1 MKINIW
7 RNRAFKSGASVLGY
21 SSQTVNYP
29 AINAI
34 STSPTQKWRTTGKAS
49 EYISLDLGLSS
60 LFPNFNGWKK
70 AKPITIPGTYVPA
83 GGLTNVPVM
92 VRFSNDADI
101 GAICRADGYDVR
113 FCDDSGTELSQ
124 YRLTFSVSSGK
135 ASGEF
140 WVLLPSISQSG
151 KTIYIVFGNSS
162 ASNVS
167 NASVNPDILT
177 DGDFEQWNSSTDL
190 TNWTEGVGGSS
201 TINQES
207 TQKTRGNYAVRF
219 DVDGS
224 NGEARIN
231 QNVFNNFL
239 VSKKYIIA
247 FMAKA
252 SISSKTIYVQ
262 LRSLAGGTDYYYNFS
277 TNSWQTDWADITINF
292 PTNFQLFSIRY
303 SGNLPSGATDL
314 RLYLRRNSA
323 ASSSLYFDDAH
334 IFAGDTDAHC
344 DFISAGWYNQFSPT
358 IGSAF
363 SLGDSISAVGI
374 YGSNLTDNAQITLYL
389 SDNSDFSGATQISLT
404 GSQVKDK
411 MYSLGANYTNRYAK
425 IAIADTGNPAS
436 YLEIGIIW
444 LAGKDL
450 ELQPTQFSEKVNI
463 KDIYDE
469 SYNIVGFF
477 LSRPS
482 LRNWSLTA
490 RITSSDD
497 VTMLQKIIT
506 ENTTSVPFYIESNDD
521 SQIVGHPITT
531 FTRFSETPEI
541 NYVYVNYWT
550 ASADLIETR

>member
-21 SSQTVNYP
+21 SSQAVNYP

-34 STSPTQKWRTTGKAS
+34 STSPTQKWRTTGKTS
-49 EYISLDLGLSS
+49 EYISLDLGLCF
-60 LFPNFNGWKK
+60 LFGNFNGWKK
-70 AKPITIPGTYVPA
+70 AKPITIPGTYVPT

-101 GAICRADGYDVR
+101 GAICRSDGYDVR

-124 YRLTFSVSSGK
+124 YRLSFSVSSGR

-140 WVLLPSISQSG
+140 WVLLPSITQSG
-151 KTIYIVFGNSS
+151 KTIYVVFGNPS
-162 ASNVS
+162 AADVS
-167 NASVNPDILT
+167 NSAINPDILV
-177 DGDFEQWNSSTDL
+177 DGDFEQWTSPTDL
-190 TNWTEGVGGSS
+190 TNWAEYKDGSS

-219 DVDGS
+219 DVDS
-224 NGEARIN
+224 NNSICEVY
-231 QNVFNNFL
+231 QNLF
-239 VSKKYIIA
+239 SKYRAGKKYIINFQYKSSPSGKPFFIFLITKVDNTYYYYDFGNNIWRTSWA
-247 FMAKA
+247 QKDFVAGL
-252 SISSKTIYVQ
+252 SWGLSSSKVLQDPPTGFMRLDFY
-262 LRSLAGGTDYYYNFS
+262 LA
-277 TNSWQTDWADITINF
+277 Q
-292 PTNFQLFSIRY
+292 
-303 SGNLPSGATDL
+303 
-314 RLYLRRNSA
+314 YLA

-344 DFISAGWYNQFSPT
+344 DFISASWYNQFSPT

-363 SLGDSISAVGI
+363 SVGDSISAIGI

-389 SDNSDFSGATQISLT
+389 SNNSDFSGATQISLT

-411 MYSLGANYTNRYAK
+411 MYKLGANYTNRYAK
-425 IAIADTGNPAS
+425 IAIADTGNSAT
-436 YLEIGIIW
+436 YLEIGTIW

-450 ELQPTQFSEKVNI
+450 ELQPTEFSEKVNI

-482 LRNWSLTA
+482 LRSWSLTA
-490 RITSSDD
+490 RITSSGDI
-497 VTMLQKIIT
+497 TMLQKIIT
-506 ENTTSVPFYIESNDD
+506 ENTTSVPFYIESDD
-521 SQIVGHPITT
+521 DAQIVGHPITT

>member
-21 SSQTVNYP
+21 SSQAVNYP

-34 STSPTQKWRTTGKAS
+34 STSPTQKWRTTGKTS

-70 AKPITIPGTYVPA
+70 AKPITIPGTSVPS

-124 YRLTFSVSSGK
+124 YRLSFSVSNGQ

-140 WVLLPSISQSG
+140 WVLLPSITQSG
-151 KTIYIVFGNSS
+151 KTIYVVFGNSS

-167 NASVNPDILT
+167 NSAVNPDILI
-177 DGDFEQWNSSTDL
+177 DGDFEQWNSSMDL
-190 TNWTEGVGGSS
+190 TNWGEVMSGSS

-207 TQKTRGNYAVRF
+207 TEKARGNYSVRF
-219 DVDGS
+219 DVDAS
-224 NGEARIN
+224 NSICGIY
-231 QNVFNNFL
+231 QSL
-239 VSKKYIIA
+239 LSQYKSGKKYILNFKI
-247 FMAKA
+247 KG
-252 SISSKTIYVQ
+252 SISGKVS
-262 LRSLAGGTDYYYNFS
+262 YYYLQANVGGANYFYDFS
-277 TNSWQTDWADITINF
+277 NNIWTTNEFYIFQGADLTWTLSSQKVLQDP
-292 PTNFQLFSIRY
+292 PTGFTTLSFIIANQIS
-303 SGNLPSGATDL
+303 
-314 RLYLRRNSA
+314 

-334 IFAGDTDAHC
+334 MFAGDTSAHC
-344 DFISAGWYNQFSPT
+344 DFISASWYNQFSST

-363 SLGDSISAVGI
+363 SLGDSISAIGI

-411 MYSLGANYTNRYAK
+411 MYNLRADYTNRYAK
-425 IAIADTGNPAS
+425 IAIADTGNSAS
-436 YLEIGIIW
+436 YLEIGTIW

-450 ELQPTQFSEKVNI
+450 ELQPTEFSEKVNI

-477 LSRPS
+477 LSKPS

-506 ENTTSVPFYIESNDD
+506 ENTTSVPFYIESDDD
-521 SQIVGHPITT
+521 SQIIGHPITT

>member
-7 RNRAFKSGASVLGY
+7 RNRAFKTGASVLGY
-21 SSQTVNYP
+21 SSQAVNYP

-34 STSPTQKWRTTGKAS
+34 STSPTQKWRTTGKTS

-101 GAICRADGYDVR
+101 GAICRSDGYDIR

-124 YRLTFSVSSGK
+124 YRLTFSVSSGQ

-151 KTIYIVFGNSS
+151 KTIYVVFGNSS
-162 ASNVS
+162 ASDIS
-167 NASVNPDILT
+167 SSAVNPDILT
-177 DGDFEQWNSSTDL
+177 DGDFEQWTSPTDL
-190 TNWTEGVGGSS
+190 TNWSEYKEGSS

-207 TQKTRGNYAVRF
+207 TEKTRGNYAVRF
-219 DVDGS
+219 DID
-224 NGEARIN
+224 A
-231 QNVFNNFL
+231 NNSDAAL
-239 VSKKYIIA
+239 ISDLTSKYSTGKKYIIA
-247 FMAKA
+247 INSKDTVSGKSFHIILYA
-252 SISSKTIYVQ
+252 SVGATTYFYDFINNTWITNWTADDIQ
-262 LRSLAGGTDYYYNFS
+262 AGL
-277 TNSWQTDWADITINF
+277 SWG
-292 PTNFQLFSIRY
+292 LFSAKVLQDLPV
-303 SGNLPSGATDL
+303 GFTNLNFLLGRAA
-314 RLYLRRNSA
+314 A

-334 IFAGDTDAHC
+334 FFAGDTDAHC
-344 DFISAGWYNQFSPT
+344 DFISASWYSQFSPT

-363 SLGDSISAVGI
+363 SLGDSISAIGI

-411 MYSLGANYTNRYAK
+411 MYNLGANYTNRYAK
-425 IAIADTGNPAS
+425 IAIADTGNSAS
-436 YLEIGIIW
+436 YLEIGTIW

-450 ELQPTQFSEKVNI
+450 ILQPTEFSEKVNI

-477 LSRPS
+477 LSKPS

-506 ENTTSVPFYIESNDD
+506 ENTTSVPFYIESDDD
-521 SQIVGHPITT
+521 SQIIGHPITT

-550 ASADLIETR
+550 ASANLIETR

>member
-7 RNRAFKSGASVLGY
+7 RNRAFKTGVSVLGY
-21 SSQTVNYP
+21 SSQAVNYP

-34 STSPTQKWRTTGKAS
+34 STSPTQKWRTTGKTS

-70 AKPITIPGTYVPA
+70 AKPITIPGTSVPS

-92 VRFSNDADI
+92 VRFTNDADI
-101 GAICRADGYDVR
+101 GAICRTDGYDVR

-124 YRLTFSVSSGK
+124 YRLSFSVSSGQ

-140 WVLLPSISQSG
+140 WVLLPSISQNG
-151 KTIYIVFGNSS
+151 KTIYVVFGNPS
-162 ASNVS
+162 APDVS
-167 NASVNPDILT
+167 NSAINPDILT
-177 DGDFEQWNSSTDL
+177 DGDFEQWNSLTDL
-190 TNWTEGVGGSS
+190 TNWSEYKEGSS

-219 DVDGS
+219 DIDT
-224 NGEARIN
+224 
-231 QNVFNNFL
+231 NNSECKIYQSL
-239 VSKKYIIA
+239 LANYRTGKKYIFSYKYKSSIPEKYIYNEFRA
-247 FMAKA
+247 VAGGNIYFYDFENHIWATENKYIIYSASLSWSSA
-252 SISSKTIYVQ
+252 SIKILQ
-262 LRSLAGGTDYYYNFS
+262 D
-277 TNSWQTDWADITINF
+277 
-292 PTNFQLFSIRY
+292 P
-303 SGNLPSGATDL
+303 PSGFTSL
-314 RLYLRRNSA
+314 IIYLYKFSA

-334 IFAGDTDAHC
+334 FFAGDTDAHC
-344 DFISAGWYNQFSPT
+344 DFISASWYNQFSPT

-363 SLGDSISAVGI
+363 SIGDSISAIGI

-389 SDNSDFSGATQISLT
+389 SDNSDFSGATQISLM

-411 MYSLGANYTNRYAK
+411 IYSLGANYTNRYTK
-425 IAIADTGNPAS
+425 IAIADTGNSAS
-436 YLEIGIIW
+436 YLEIGTIW

-450 ELQPTQFSEKVNI
+450 ELQPTEFSEKANI

-477 LSRPS
+477 LSKPS
-482 LRNWSLTA
+482 LRNWRLTA

-497 VTMLQKIIT
+497 VTMLKKIIT
-506 ENTTSVPFYIESNDD
+506 ENTTSVPFYIESDDD